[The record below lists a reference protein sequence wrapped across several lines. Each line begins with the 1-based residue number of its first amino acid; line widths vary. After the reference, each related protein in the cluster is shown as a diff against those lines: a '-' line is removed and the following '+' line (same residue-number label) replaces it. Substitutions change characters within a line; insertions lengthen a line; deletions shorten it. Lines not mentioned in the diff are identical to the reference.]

1 MVKTYNKNESR
12 VRRHKRVRA
21 KISGTATTPR
31 LCLYR
36 SNKHI
41 EAQII
46 DDVKQVT
53 LVSSSSIVLKLEN
66 GSNVEAAGLVGQDI
80 AKKALAAGIENDS
93 KVNSGNIII
102 DNDGYVQDIE
112 YEHFQLFCN
121 LEFSMESCRVVI
133 AGAAEIHK
141 ALYNPIGTCGK
152 LAV

>member
-66 GSNVEAAGLVGQDI
+66 GSNIEAAGLVGQDI
-80 AKKALAAGIENDS
+80 AKKALEFANELENEEGERLPP
-93 KVNSGNIII
+93 K
-102 DNDGYVQDIE
+102 
-112 YEHFQLFCN
+112 
-121 LEFSMESCRVVI
+121 
-133 AGAAEIHK
+133 
-141 ALYNPIGTCGK
+141 NPF
-152 LAV
+152 